1 MTTNGQ
7 DYDGPILECRDLCI
21 SYFTRAGEIP
31 AVIDFNLTLN
41 QGDSVGLVGES
52 GCGKSTV
59 AMAIM
64 QYMGKNGGIV
74 GGQVIYKGRDLAT
87 CSEEELRQ
95 LRGNEIAMV
104 YQEPMASL
112 NPSMPLGQQLMEVP
126 LCHEEVSEQEAYDR
140 AVKILADV
148 HLPDPERVMSSYPH
162 QISGGQQQRVVI
174 AMALLS
180 NPTLLLLDEPT
191 TALDVTV
198 EAGIIEL
205 IAEIAERFNTSAR
218 RHGRGR
224 HHRADRRDRRALQ
237 HLYGLHLP
245 QPGSDPGDLRPGQR
259 DVLRRGGGGG
269 QRRAGLRPDAPPLHQ
284 GPVQRHSAARRRQD
298 RPSPGADP
306 RPAAPAARAPSGMFF
321 RSALR
326 SRHRGHLHPRPDR
339 DVRRRRPGRPQGPLP
354 ALGPDRLGGLP
365 AGGFERRD
373 HRAG

>member
-64 QYMGKNGGIV
+64 QYMGNNGGIV

-148 HLPDPERVMSSYPH
+148 HLPDPERVMESYPH

-180 NPTLLLLDEPT
+180 NPTL
-191 TALDVTV
+191 
-198 EAGIIEL
+198 
-205 IAEIAERFNTSAR
+205 
-218 RHGRGR
+218 RGR

-237 HLYGLHLP
+237 HLDGLHLP

-259 DVLRRGGGGG
+259 HVLRRGGGGG
-269 QRRAGLRPDAPPLHQ
+269 RCRAGFRRDAPPLHQ
-284 GPVQRHSAARRRQD
+284 GAVQRDPTARRRQD

-306 RPAAPAARAPSGMFF
+306 RPIAHAAPTAPRLLF
-321 RSALR
+321 RPALR
-326 SRHRGHLHPRPDR
+326 SRGGGHLHPRPDP
-339 DVRRRRPGRPQGPLP
+339 DGRRHRPGKPSGPLP
-354 ALGPDRLGGLP
+354 AL
-365 AGGFERRD
+365 E
-373 HRAG
+373 